1 MWGAL
6 VRYEVEAGFVPI
18 LQQLGGADANRFLE
32 IGLGGMTE
40 LDAGGYV
47 QSLANRQGIARA
59 WAQFSEEY
67 PVTLGPVN
75 TMQPFPVGFDLEG
88 PDEVQQLLRGFRLI
102 VAANLLGLP
111 AAVVNAGIGAESG
124 LPQGVQLIG
133 ARYREDLCLDA
144 AEAIEDRLGVVTPID
159 PR

>member
-1 MWGAL
+1 MWAGL
-6 VRYEVEAGFVPI
+6 VRYEVEAGFVPV
-18 LQQLGGADANRFLE
+18 LKEFGGADANRFLE
-32 IGLGGMTE
+32 IGLAGMPE
-40 LDAGGYV
+40 LDAMGYV
-47 QSLANRQGIARA
+47 RGLADREGLAREWSL
-59 WAQFSEEY
+59 FSAEY

-88 PDEVQQLLRGFRLI
+88 PDEIQQLLRGFRLV

-111 AAVVNAGIGAESG
+111 VAVVNAGIGASSG

-133 ARYREDLCLDA
+133 DRFREDLCLDA
-144 AEAIEDRLGVVTPID
+144 AEAIEDRLGIVPID